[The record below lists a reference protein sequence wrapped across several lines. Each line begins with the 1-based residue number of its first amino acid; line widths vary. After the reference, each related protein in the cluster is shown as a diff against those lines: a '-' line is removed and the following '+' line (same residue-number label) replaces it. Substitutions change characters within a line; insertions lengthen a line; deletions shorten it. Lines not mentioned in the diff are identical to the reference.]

1 MSRAGTHIDPMAP
14 HRPHGPT
21 ARRAARPAVCCA
33 MQEGWGGGLFLGFRS
48 CWSVSGSAMGS
59 FRGIC
64 GTRIWGCFGVC
75 WAAPAGVT
83 WGPFGEPWVTQW
95 GCSGIPTGPLWG
107 PVGVSRV
114 VQWGYCTPSTWVWTR
129 NGSGSFWALCAAGP
143 GLGGSGGALG
153 FLRGPP
159 GPDLLAFL
167 GTPRAAAAPGPR
179 GVPRRGGG
187 HPGMPAARLIG
198 PPRGR
203 PGQRTRPTSAPFGVP
218 PPVSGPPLRDTPAA
232 ALGSR
237 RGAAVAPSPRASA
250 PRRPLSRRAVP
261 RRGRPPRPPRRRP
274 RRRCPRSPSAARGGA
289 APPRNDVSL
298 PGRGPRLPRRLR
310 PSLPGEAAAAW
321 PGPAGRRGRGGGGC
335 CC

>member
-1 MSRAGTHIDPMAP
+1 MFWGRDFVPSGSVLPLQLHSVLQLEVGMSRAGTHIDPMAP

-129 NGSGSFWALCAAGP
+129 NSSGSFWAA
-143 GLGGSGGALG
+143 LGGTPGSASGSFCAPQD
-153 FLRGPP
+153 RGW
-159 GPDLLAFL
+159 
-167 GTPRAAAAPGPR
+167 
-179 GVPRRGGG
+179 
-187 HPGMPAARLIG
+187 AAR
-198 PPRGR
+198 
-203 PGQRTRPTSAPFGVP
+203 V
-218 PPVSGPPLRDTPAA
+218 
-232 ALGSR
+232 AL
-237 RGAAVAPSPRASA
+237 
-250 PRRPLSRRAVP
+250 
-261 RRGRPPRPPRRRP
+261 
-274 RRRCPRSPSAARGGA
+274 
-289 APPRNDVSL
+289 
-298 PGRGPRLPRRLR
+298 
-310 PSLPGEAAAAW
+310 
-321 PGPAGRRGRGGGGC
+321 
-335 CC
+335 

>member
-1 MSRAGTHIDPMAP
+1 MFWGRDFVPSGSVLPLQLHSVLQLEVGMSRAGTHIDPMAPHRPHGPTSTPRPHIDPMAP

-129 NGSGSFWALCAAGP
+129 NSSGSFWAA
-143 GLGGSGGALG
+143 LGGTPGSASGSFCAPQD
-153 FLRGPP
+153 RGW
-159 GPDLLAFL
+159 
-167 GTPRAAAAPGPR
+167 
-179 GVPRRGGG
+179 
-187 HPGMPAARLIG
+187 AAR
-198 PPRGR
+198 
-203 PGQRTRPTSAPFGVP
+203 V
-218 PPVSGPPLRDTPAA
+218 
-232 ALGSR
+232 AL
-237 RGAAVAPSPRASA
+237 
-250 PRRPLSRRAVP
+250 
-261 RRGRPPRPPRRRP
+261 
-274 RRRCPRSPSAARGGA
+274 
-289 APPRNDVSL
+289 
-298 PGRGPRLPRRLR
+298 
-310 PSLPGEAAAAW
+310 
-321 PGPAGRRGRGGGGC
+321 
-335 CC
+335 